1 MKVENDGPKNG
12 INENGH
18 KKVLSISIVF
28 SINDVIDDVLADGK
42 GLMSY
47 SISHKQ
53 KQKGNF
59 NKHQSVNTKL
69 RTACIF
75 YAARVFIL
83 WLKVKFHK
91 IFAGGIQLWNPHTL

>member
-42 GLMSY
+42 GLISH

-59 NKHQSVNTKL
+59 NKHQSVNTML

-83 WLKVKFHK
+83 
-91 IFAGGIQLWNPHTL
+91 